1 MARSTWAD
9 PTATWS
15 DSSAPWAD
23 EGITDLAAKFEW
35 SPSTAPGDAPVWV
48 DITDRVRFG
57 RISRGRQS
65 EFDRTSAGTITLE
78 VDNRDRAFD
87 PWVTS
92 TARPNKR
99 LRATVG
105 EAPDVVYLFDGWIDG
120 IPQAYAPPADAVVTL
135 TATDAFKVFARYEL
149 DAIYGPV
156 VEADSPHGW
165 WRLADDL
172 PRATV
177 VADSSGNGYT
187 GGWKGTPTATQ
198 SLVTDGPGGVSL
210 EGSSTDTEGSA
221 DGAVI
226 TGGTLSAA
234 PVSIECWVRTGKYG
248 TNFSFI
254 CGQTHVVGST
264 TFTTDFGLAMNNA
277 TGVPVFLAQVGGMNV
292 AVTGT
297 TVLRDTGVHH
307 LVGTIDSS
315 RVCRL
320 YVDGVQQG
328 GTATGGSTTTI
339 DGTGSIRI
347 GKTPVGADPGAGS
360 SYKSWKGDICEVAVY
375 SSALSAARVLAHYQA
390 GAAPWANET
399 TGARVGRILN
409 LVGWPSGDRAI
420 DTGASTLGAA
430 QNIEGKSALDH
441 LLAVENT
448 EQGRFFVTGAGDV
461 AFHSR
466 THEVNL
472 TSEASFVDEEVD
484 DLEFD
489 FSEANLVNDCTVTR
503 EGGLPQRAQNATSI
517 AAYWRVSESLSGL
530 LYSTDNQAQAMAEW
544 RVSNLSN
551 PTLRPSRLTFK
562 PLIDLTGSFPRVLNR
577 ELGDR
582 ITVTK
587 TLDGSDITIDA
598 VIEGISHDF
607 GPGMRWKTSW
617 NLSPLQYGQFGP
629 GGTTG
634 GYWRLSGPGASAET
648 RALSRLD
655 NNNRMRF

>member
-1 MARSTWAD
+1 MTRSTWAD
-9 PTATWS
+9 STATWS
-15 DSSAPWAD
+15 DASAPWAD

-35 SPSTAPGDAPVWV
+35 SPSTAPGASPVWV
-48 DITDRVRFG
+48 DITDRVRSG

-65 EFDRTSAGTITLE
+65 EFDRTSAGTMSLE
-78 VDNRDRAFD
+78 VDNRDRAFE

-99 LRATVG
+99 VRVTVG

-135 TATDAFKVFARYEL
+135 TATDAFKVFARFEL
-149 DAIYGPV
+149 DAIYGPT
-156 VEADSPHGW
+156 VEADSPYGW

-177 VADSSGNGYT
+177 VADASGNGRT
-187 GGWKGTPTATQ
+187 GTWKGTPTGIE

-210 EGSSTDTEGSA
+210 DGTGDNQEGSA

-226 TGGTLSAA
+226 TSAVQFAA
-234 PVSIECWVRTGKYG
+234 PVSIECWVKTGKYG
-248 TNFSFI
+248 TNNSFI
-254 CGQTHVVGST
+254 CGQTHAVGEGGSI
-264 TFTTDFGLAMNNA
+264 DFGLVMNND
-277 TGVPVFLAQVGGMNV
+277 TGVPSFLGVVGGLNIACV
-292 AVTGT
+292 GT
-297 TVLRDTGVHH
+297 TVLRDTGIHH

-315 RVCRL
+315 RVGRL
-320 YVDGVQQG
+320 YVDGTLQATHNPG
-328 GTATGGSTTTI
+328 ATSTAIDASGSV
-339 DGTGSIRI
+339 RI
-347 GKTPVGADPGAGS
+347 GKSPVRTEAGS
-360 SYKSWKGDICEVAVY
+360 GWGYKSFKGDICEVAVY

-390 GAAPWANET
+390 GAAPWANDT
-399 TGARVGRILN
+399 TGARVTRILN
-409 LVGWPSGDRAI
+409 FVGWPSGARSI

-441 LLAVENT
+441 LLAVEQT
-448 EQGRFFVTGAGDV
+448 EQGRFFITGAGDV

-466 THEVNL
+466 THEINL

-503 EGGLPQRAQNATSI
+503 ESGLPQRAQDATSI
-517 AAYWRVSESLSGL
+517 ATYWRVSDSMSGL
-530 LYSTDNQAQAMAEW
+530 LYSTDEEALAMAQW
-544 RVSNLSN
+544 RVANLAN
-551 PTLRPSRLTFK
+551 PSLRPSRLTFK
-562 PLIDLTGSFPRVLNR
+562 PLIDLTDSFPRVLNR

-617 NLSPLQYGQFGP
+617 NLSPLQYGQFGV
-629 GGTTG
+629 GGTEG

-655 NNNRMRF
+655 NNNRLRF